1 MSIRHAD
8 RIMVGSKA
16 VSGIKESRPIGPVP
30 TTESQSRPLTKLPAD
45 QQPEAWAKAV
55 EAADGKV
62 SLAIELNQIIEPV
75 PI

>member
-1 MSIRHAD
+1 MS
-8 RIMVGSKA
+8 RIQAHRLIGA
-16 VSGIKESRPIGPVP
+16 TAAANNVSATVDIKPANERQV
-30 TTESQSRPLTKLPAD
+30 RPLTKLPAY

>member
-1 MSIRHAD
+1 MSKPYATQL
-8 RIMVGSKA
+8 
-16 VSGIKESRPIGPVP
+16 IGAAKVMENFKLVAIATKPQ
-30 TTESQSRPLTKLPAD
+30 TESQTRPLTKLPAY
-45 QQPEAWAKAV
+45 QQPKAWAKAV